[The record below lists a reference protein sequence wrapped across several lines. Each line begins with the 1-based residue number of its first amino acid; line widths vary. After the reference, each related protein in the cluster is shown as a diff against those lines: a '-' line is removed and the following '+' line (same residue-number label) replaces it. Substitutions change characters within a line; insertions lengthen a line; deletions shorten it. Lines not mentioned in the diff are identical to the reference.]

1 MFDFEKLDVYTHL
14 RNLNKEVL
22 KFLFSNN
29 HIDPYLK
36 DQWKRATLGAAV
48 NLAEGVGRISD
59 ADKKHF
65 FTISRG
71 SIFESVSLMHA
82 IADIGQM
89 SETEFNS
96 FYNQYE
102 TVSKM
107 LLGLYRSK

>member
-1 MFDFEKLDVYTHL
+1 MFDFEKLDVYSHL

-29 HIDPYLK
+29 QIDPYLK

-65 FTISRG
+65 FTIARG
-71 SIFESVSLMHA
+71 SIFESVSLMH
-82 IADIGQM
+82 IVSDVGQM
-89 SETEFNS
+89 NEAEFNS

>member
-1 MFDFEKLDVYTHL
+1 MFDFEKLDVYNHL
-14 RNLNKEVL
+14 RTLNKEVL
-22 KFLFSNN
+22 KFLFSNTK
-29 HIDPYLK
+29 IDPYVK
-36 DQWKRATLGAAV
+36 DQWKRATLSAAV

-59 ADKKHF
+59 ADKKHY

-71 SIFESVSLMHA
+71 SIFESVSLMH
-82 IADIGQM
+82 IVIDLDQM
-89 SETEFNS
+89 SQDEFSN

>member
-1 MFDFEKLDVYTHL
+1 MFDFEKLDVYSHL
-14 RNLNKEVL
+14 RHLNKEVL

-29 HIDPYLK
+29 AIDPYLK
-36 DQWKRATLGAAV
+36 DQWKRATVGAAV
-48 NLAEGVGRISD
+48 NLAEGISRISD

-71 SIFESVSLMHA
+71 SIFECVSLMH
-82 IADIGQM
+82 IVSDIGQI
-89 SETEFNS
+89 TESDFDS